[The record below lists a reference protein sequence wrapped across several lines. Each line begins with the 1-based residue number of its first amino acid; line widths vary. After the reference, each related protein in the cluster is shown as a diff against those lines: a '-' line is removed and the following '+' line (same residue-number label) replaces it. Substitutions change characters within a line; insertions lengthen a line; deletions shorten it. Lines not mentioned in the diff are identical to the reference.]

1 MSKRKPVG
9 KQLDAISRS
18 SQPFQVSLD
27 LLKQD
32 QFVTS
37 LGIDW
42 QHFKA
47 MPSPIGLKDRGD
59 YRRSDGLDTI
69 SSNGMLYFKAGCFSA
84 TMVDNS
90 KSQKHSEGGVLD
102 YSTSRLI
109 MPRFY
114 NKQDGQANGDRIY
127 LAPGDR
133 VYISDPN
140 ADILVP
146 NYQRM
151 DFDPD
156 NDNKTMFPVAKIEF
170 LEDSRGIVYKEGLD
184 FEITCQGDIRWLSGG
199 SSPGIDHD
207 TKKGRIYSVRYLY
220 KAFWYVVAIPKEVRI
235 TNVTTGDVRSPE
247 RMASHAVVQ
256 REYIYTNVNRG
267 QNQDGSSGSG
277 EAKTSDPKR
286 IISKPESGISPN
298 SSKIKV
304 NMDDI
309 EQES

>member
-1 MSKRKPVG
+1 MAKRKTIG
-9 KQLDAISRS
+9 TQLDAIPRA
-18 SQPFQVSLD
+18 SQPFQVSFD
-27 LLKQD
+27 LTKQD

-37 LGIDW
+37 LGVDFV
-42 QHFKA
+42 HYKA

-69 SSNGMLYFKAGCFSA
+69 SSNGMIYFKAGCFTA

-90 KSQKHSEGGVLD
+90 KSQKSSQGGVLD

-114 NKQDGQANGDRIY
+114 NKNGEVANGDRIY

-133 VYISDPN
+133 VYIADPN

-156 NDNKTMFPVAKIEF
+156 NDNRPMFPISKIEF
-170 LEDSRGIVYKEGLD
+170 VEDSRGITYQEGKD
-184 FEITCQGDIRWLSGG
+184 FEITCEGNIRWISSG
-199 SSPGIDHD
+199 SNPGIDPD
-207 TKKGRIYSVRYLY
+207 TKKGRVYSARYLY

-235 TNVTTGDVRSPE
+235 TNITTGDTRAPE
-247 RMASHAVVQ
+247 RMAYHAVVQ
-256 REYIYTNVNRG
+256 REYIYQNVNRG
-267 QNQDGSSGSG
+267 QNSDGSTGSG
-277 EAKTSDPKR
+277 EVKTQDKKR
-286 IISKPESGISPN
+286 IVREPDSTEISG
-298 SSKIKV
+298 SSQIKV

-309 EQES
+309 LDE

>member
-9 KQLDAISRS
+9 NQLDAIPRTTAPDQIS
-18 SQPFQVSLD
+18 FD
-27 LLKQD
+27 LVKQD
-32 QFVTS
+32 IFVMS
-37 LGIDW
+37 LGVDFM
-42 QHFKA
+42 HFKA

-59 YRRSDGLDTI
+59 YRRSESLDTI

-90 KSQKHSEGGVLD
+90 KSQSRSEGGLLD

-114 NKQDGQANGDRIY
+114 NKNGDQDNGERIY

-133 VYISDPN
+133 VYIADQN
-140 ADILVP
+140 ADDKVP

-151 DFDPD
+151 DYEAGVD
-156 NDNKTMFPVAKIEF
+156 NVPMFPIVKMEF
-170 LEDSRGIVYKEGLD
+170 VEDSLGKTYKEGLD
-184 FEITCQGDIRWLSGG
+184 FEITCQGNIRWLPSG
-199 SSPGIDHD
+199 SNPGIDPD
-207 TKKGRIYSVRYLY
+207 TKKGRVYSIRYLY

-247 RMASHAVVQ
+247 RMAYHAVVQ
-256 REYIYTNVNRG
+256 REYIYLNVNRG
-267 QNQDGSSGSG
+267 QNSDGSGSNS
-277 EAKTSDPKR
+277 EVKTEDPKR
-286 IISKPESGISPN
+286 IIPLEDPGIDPN
-298 SSKIKV
+298 GTIIKV
-304 NMDDI
+304 NMNDI

>member
-1 MSKRKPVG
+1 MAKRKPKG
-9 KQLDAISRS
+9 TQLDAIPRASA
-18 SQPFQVSLD
+18 PFQVTLD
-27 LLKQD
+27 LVKQD

-37 LGIDW
+37 LGVDW
-42 QHFKA
+42 IHYKA

-69 SSNGMLYFKAGCFSA
+69 SSNGMLYFKAGCFTA

-90 KSQKHSEGGVLD
+90 KSQKPSEGGVLD

-114 NKQDGQANGDRIY
+114 NKNGEQANGDRIY

-133 VYISDPN
+133 VYIADPN

-156 NDNKTMFPVAKIEF
+156 NDNRPMFPICKMEF
-170 LEDSRGIVYKEGLD
+170 VEDSRGIVYQEGKD
-184 FEITCQGDIRWLSGG
+184 FEVTSEGNVRWLSSG
-199 SSPGIDHD
+199 SNPGIDPD
-207 TKKGRIYSVRYLY
+207 TKKGRVYSVRYLY
-220 KAFWYVVAIPKEVRI
+220 KAFWYVVAIPKEVRV
-235 TNVTTGDVRSPE
+235 TNVTNGDQRVPE
-247 RMASHAVVQ
+247 RMSSHAVVQ
-256 REYIYTNVNRG
+256 REYIYQNVNRG
-267 QNQDGSSGSG
+267 QNSDGSTGAG
-277 EAKTSDPKR
+277 EVKTQDQKR
-286 IISKPESGISPN
+286 IVKEPESSVDPN
-298 SSKIKV
+298 STIIKV
-304 NMDDI
+304 NMDDF